1 VAADPTWML
10 LGATVGALGGLV
22 GPQVLARLPDRP
34 TASLDDEDVA
44 PERSAVG
51 PTYRELAV
59 WPPVRAVLV
68 PAGAFVGGLLGWA
81 RAGEPVL
88 PAFLAL
94 GVAGVLLGY
103 VDVRVHRLPDRL
115 TGPSLGVGAVLL
127 GLAAFAEPYGAGD
140 LLRAGAGALA
150 LCAFYLV
157 LHVLNPQGLGL
168 GDVKLAAPLGL
179 HLAWL
184 GWGQLVLGAFLGFLL
199 GGLVGVA
206 LILLRRAGL
215 RSMLPFGPSM
225 LVGALLA
232 VVWGEPLV
240 DAYLGR

>member
-10 LGATVGALGGLV
+10 LGVTVGALGGLV
-22 GPQVLARLPDRP
+22 GPQIVARLPDRP
-34 TASLDDEDVA
+34 TAAQHDEDVTSDGA
-44 PERSAVG
+44 DVG
-51 PTYRELAV
+51 PTYRELAG
-59 WPPVRAVLV
+59 WPPLRAVLV
-68 PAGAFVGGLLGWA
+68 PVGAFVGGLLGWA
-81 RAGEPVL
+81 RAGEPDL

-127 GLAAFAEPYGAGD
+127 GLAALAEPYGAGD

-150 LCAFYLV
+150 LCGFYLV
-157 LHVLNPQGLGL
+157 LHVLNPRGLGL

-184 GWGQLVLGAFLGFLL
+184 GWGQLVLGTFLGFLL
-199 GGLVGVA
+199 GGVVGVV
-206 LILLRRAGL
+206 LVLSKRAGL

-232 VVWGEPLV
+232 VAWGEPLV